1 MIFLALTI
9 ISMKK
14 YTLLLLLVFI
24 ASCQKQT
31 QNDAKTNDT
40 HSISSN
46 AKSTLDYVGTYKG
59 ILPCADC
66 QGLDTEIS
74 INENGTFSIK
84 TKYEGKGD
92 KTFELKGNFAWNKTG
107 NMIILSDVKN
117 APNKY
122 LVGKNILTQ
131 LDISGKKITGDLADD
146 YILSKQPTDTTT
158 IETTEE
164 NKHSTVNLNNKMEAT
179 TVIKNVNPAV
189 GRFTLAETKWRLVSL
204 NKKTVAHKGKKVYF
218 LKLNSKDARFTA
230 YAGCNS
236 IAGNYVMP
244 SSDKLDFSEVIMTRM
259 ACLDMTLEDK
269 FGAMLVQVI
278 SYKLDKETL
287 TFFGEK
293 KKELARFEA
302 NK

>member
-1 MIFLALTI
+1 
-9 ISMKK
+9 MKK
-14 YTLLLLLVFI
+14 SLLLLFVLMV
-24 ASCQKQT
+24 SCQKQAVKVNET
-31 QNDAKTNDT
+31 DLAS
-40 HSISSN
+40 HN
-46 AKSTLDYVGTYKG
+46 ARKSMDYIGSYKG
-59 ILPCADC
+59 ILPCTDC
-66 QGLDTEIS
+66 HGLETEIV
-74 INENGTFSIK
+74 INENSTFSIK
-84 TKYEGKGD
+84 TKYQGKGD
-92 KTFELKGNFAWNKTG
+92 KIYLKKGNFSWNKKGTV
-107 NMIILSDVKN
+107 IILTDVKN
-117 APNKY
+117 GPNKY
-122 LVGKNILTQ
+122 LVGKNTLTQ
-131 LDISGKKITGDLADD
+131 LDIDGKRITGNSASE
-146 YILSKQPTDTTT
+146 YVLSKQPNDTSNIET
-158 IETTEE
+158 IEE
-164 NKHSTVNLNNKMEAT
+164 NTATVDLNNRIEAT

-204 NKKTVAHKGKKVYF
+204 NKKTVPQKGKKVYF

-259 ACLDMTLEDK
+259 ACPNMTLEDK